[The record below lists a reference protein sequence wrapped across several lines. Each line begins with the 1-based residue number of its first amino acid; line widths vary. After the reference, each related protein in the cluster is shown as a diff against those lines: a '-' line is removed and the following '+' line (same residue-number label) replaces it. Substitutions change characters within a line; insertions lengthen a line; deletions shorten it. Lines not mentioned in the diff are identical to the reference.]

1 MLPQLHGLSEQLV
14 VGHVSHGL
22 GLLLPGVLELQLH
35 SLDWQEEPKELV
47 VLLDD
52 VLPEHQV
59 ERPLDLVV

>member
-14 VGHVSHGL
+14 VGHVSHSL
-22 GLLLPGVLELQLH
+22 SLLLPGVLELQLH

>member
-14 VGHVSHGL
+14 VGHVSHSL
-22 GLLLPGVLELQLH
+22 SLLLPGVLELQLH
-35 SLDWQEEPKELV
+35 SLDWQEEPEELV

-52 VLPEHQV
+52 VLSEHQV